1 MKKNLHTSFVSEKK
15 CYFCELYDNLI
26 FKHSMK
32 RIDYLTPSVEM
43 ISVEVEGG
51 FAATGNDLPD
61 YGYGGDLSG
70 N

>member
-1 MKKNLHTSFVSEKK
+1 MLL
-15 CYFCELYDNLI
+15 CELYDNLI
-26 FKHSMK
+26 FKYSMK

>member
-1 MKKNLHTSFVSEKK
+1 MKTTHYVS
-15 CYFCELYDNLI
+15 
-26 FKHSMK
+26 
-32 RIDYLTPSVEM
+32 PSVEM

-70 N
+70 NE